1 MSLGDMTL
9 QNTSSFDTYSPEA
22 PHDFNAQADKY
33 FDKTIFTYKCS
44 SFFKGDR
51 DEGRVSVI
59 WPGSATHYMKAMRY
73 PRWEDYRYGL
83 RRDAENNRMA
93 WFGNGL
99 TRAQKGEGKLSAFLD
114 DIDVPPAINPGPRP
128 GLESHLATTA
138 APVVVDGDLSAMKAV
153 VSQLAA

>member
-1 MSLGDMTL
+1 
-9 QNTSSFDTYSPEA
+9 
-22 PHDFNAQADKY
+22 
-33 FDKTIFTYKCS
+33 
-44 SFFKGDR
+44 
-51 DEGRVSVI
+51 
-59 WPGSATHYMKAMRY
+59 MKAMRY

-99 TRAQKGEGKLSAFLD
+99 THAQKGEGKLSAFLN
-114 DIDVPPAINPGPRP
+114 DIDVPPAINPVPRP

-153 VSQLAA
+153 VSQSPA